1 MKKSIA
7 MLLAAMMLFTNSV
20 FAALAQELVPFGS
33 NYFNSYGT
41 TMSADGDG
49 ILGITFDVQGMGIC
63 SQLGV
68 ASYSVQRLN
77 DRSNWEDV
85 SGLLN
90 GETGSNVASYTFS
103 RAFYGVPG
111 ETYRVQVT
119 FFCALNGG
127 FEHKYYTSTGV
138 TVD

>member
-1 MKKSIA
+1 MNRFFA
-7 MLLAAMMLFTNSV
+7 MLLAVILLCT
-20 FAALAQELVPFGS
+20 ALPFSSSADGIVPFSS

-41 TMSADGDG
+41 VMSADGNG
-49 ILGITFDVQGMGIC
+49 VLSITFDVQGMGIC
-63 SQLGV
+63 TQLGV
-68 ASYSVQRLN
+68 ASYEVERKN
-77 DRSNWEDV
+77 EDGEWCNV

-103 RAFYGVPG
+103 RSFYGVPG

-119 FFCALNGG
+119 FLCIMNGG
-127 FEHKYYTSTGV
+127 YECKNFTSSGV